1 MLVVRLPAALLAATL
16 SLTAC
21 GGPTAAGDGDG
32 PLDVVVGL
40 YPYAYLLERIGGD
53 DVRVESLAVQG
64 VEPHDLELSPQQAAA
79 VADAD
84 LVVLSRGFSP
94 ALDDAAGQ
102 SAADRSVDVL
112 DLVEV
117 LPYRDA
123 GADAPLDPHV
133 WLDPVRLARITDG
146 LAERLAQLD
155 PGAADDL
162 RRRSAEVR
170 TDLAAVDEDLRAG
183 LAGCVRKE
191 LVTSHD
197 AFAYFAERYGL
208 RHVPVVRSPE
218 DEPSPR
224 RLAEVSEL
232 VRSSGV
238 TTVYAG
244 EAGSADVLQQLA
256 RGTGV
261 QVADLP
267 TLETPQGGEDYLGG
281 VREHLAAV
289 RSGLGCP

>member
-1 MLVVRLPAALLAATL
+1 MRLPAALICATL

-21 GGPTAAGDGDG
+21 GSSDAGGEDE

-53 DVRVESLAVQG
+53 DVRVQSLAVQG

-94 ALDDAAGQ
+94 ALDEAAEQ
-102 SAADRSVDVL
+102 SAAERSVNVL

-117 LPYRDA
+117 LPYRGA

-133 WLDPVRLARITDG
+133 WLDPVRLARISDG
-146 LAERLAQLD
+146 LAERLAELA
-155 PGAADDL
+155 PGAAEDL
-162 RRRSAEVR
+162 RRRAAEVR
-170 TDLAAVDEDLRAG
+170 ADLSAVDEDLRTG
-183 LAGCVRKE
+183 LAGCARKE

-197 AFAYFAERYGL
+197 AFAYFSERYGL
-208 RHVPVVRSPE
+208 RQVPVVRSPE

-244 EAGSADVLQQLA
+244 EAGRADVLQQLA

-267 TLETPQGGEDYLGG
+267 TLETPQRGEDYLDGL
-281 VREHLAAV
+281 REHLAAV